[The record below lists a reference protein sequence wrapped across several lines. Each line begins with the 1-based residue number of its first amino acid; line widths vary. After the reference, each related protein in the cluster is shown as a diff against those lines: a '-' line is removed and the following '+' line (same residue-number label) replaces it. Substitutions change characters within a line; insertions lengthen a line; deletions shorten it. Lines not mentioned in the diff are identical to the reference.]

1 MAQQK
6 PEPVAKFKVGFL
18 FISVF
23 QLKFGISVQCLDFV
37 HEGTST

>member
-23 QLKFGISVQCLDFV
+23 QLKFGISVQCL
-37 HEGTST
+37 SLSYQ